1 MDIKVRQFKRAEDTI
16 ALGTSGSVSSCRFV
30 FAFSG

>member
-16 ALGTSGSVSSCRFV
+16 ALGTSLSVGSCRFV